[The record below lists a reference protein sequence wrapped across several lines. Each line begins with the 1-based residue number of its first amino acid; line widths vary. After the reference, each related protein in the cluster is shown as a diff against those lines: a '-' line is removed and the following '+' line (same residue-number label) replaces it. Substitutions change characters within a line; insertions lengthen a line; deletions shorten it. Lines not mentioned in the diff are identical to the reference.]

1 MSNLKNYTA
10 TAARFI
16 GGHMRAVGDPVSM
29 SEVAAKYYCSPCGSG
44 LELVK
49 PSRAK
54 RRAKSEDAS
63 PENLTTEE
71 G

>member
-1 MSNLKNYTA
+1 
-10 TAARFI
+10 
-16 GGHMRAVGDPVSM
+16 MRAVGDPVSL
-29 SEVAAKYYCSPCGSG
+29 SEVAAKYYCSPYGSG

-49 PSRAK
+49 PSRVN

-63 PENLTTEE
+63 PENQTTEE

>member
-1 MSNLKNYTA
+1 MSDLKDYTV
-10 TAARFI
+10 TVARFI
-16 GGHMRAVGDPVSM
+16 GGHMRAVGDTVSM
-29 SEVAAKYYCSPCGSG
+29 SEVAAKYYCSPYGSG

-49 PSRAK
+49 QSRAK

-63 PENLTTEE
+63 PENLTKEE

>member
-1 MSNLKNYTA
+1 LSNLKNYTV

-16 GGHMRAVGDPVSM
+16 GGHMRAVGDPVSL
-29 SEVAAKYYCSPCGSG
+29 SDVAAKYYCSPYGSG

-49 PSRAK
+49 PSRVN

-63 PENLTTEE
+63 PENQTTEE